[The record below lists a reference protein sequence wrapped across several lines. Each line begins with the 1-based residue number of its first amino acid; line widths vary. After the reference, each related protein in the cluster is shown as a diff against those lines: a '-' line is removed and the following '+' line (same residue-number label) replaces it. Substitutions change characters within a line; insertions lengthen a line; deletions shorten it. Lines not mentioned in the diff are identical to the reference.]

1 MNLMTP
7 SPIDTKSRDAQ
18 DHSLGDILRRA
29 KGLTH
34 DQVQQALRYQ
44 KEHNVRFGE
53 AVVALGLA
61 SPADVIWALAQQ
73 FHYPYSPSAEHGVHK
88 ELVVAN
94 DPFSEA
100 VESFRNIRSQLI
112 MGVMGPS
119 EKRSAIA
126 FVSPEVGEGKTFMAA
141 NLAVAFSQLPGRTLI
156 VDADLRT
163 PRLHEVFEAE
173 LTGGLSSILAGR
185 AEPNVIT
192 PVEHLPNLYFL
203 PAGVGAPNPV
213 ELLQSSAFSLLLREL
228 LTKFDYVLVDT
239 PAATYGSDARIIASH
254 CGAALIVGRK
264 NHSKV
269 SSVQNLVKQLKNGSV
284 QIAGALMNE
293 F

>member
-1 MNLMTP
+1 MQIAPLSKDQNSAHDLT
-7 SPIDTKSRDAQ
+7 
-18 DHSLGDILRRA
+18 LGDLLRRA
-29 KGLTH
+29 KGFTQE
-34 DQVQQALRYQ
+34 QVQEVLRYQ

-53 AVVALGLA
+53 AVVALGFA

-73 FHYPYSPSAEHGVHK
+73 FHYPYSPTTSSNINN

-112 MGVMGPS
+112 MSVMGPS
-119 EKRSAIA
+119 DKRSALA

-163 PRLHEVFEAE
+163 PRLHEVFETE

-185 AEPNVIT
+185 SEPNVIT

-213 ELLQSSAFSLLLREL
+213 ELLQSSSFSLLLREL
-228 LTKFDYVLVDT
+228 LSKFDYVLVDT
-239 PAATYGSDARIIASH
+239 PAARYGSDARIIASH
-254 CGAALIVGRK
+254 CGSAMVVGRK

-269 SSVQNLVKQLKNGSV
+269 SSMQGLVKQLKNGSV
-284 QIAGALMNE
+284 HIVGALMNE